1 MKPPLTEELRSSMEQ
16 FTEHVVMPSGLARR
30 AYRHWRKR
38 LVVTRA
44 AAAATAVAV
53 VAGAAVA
60 ITTAGGG
67 TAPPGNAQPGKT
79 SPGKAHPGKAQPG
92 NAQPGNA
99 QARDA
104 AYVVTHVESAL
115 ATAGR
120 GSNIFFSR
128 TTLTSVNSGGPAAGF
143 PWRTSLAW
151 STRGRFNEIE
161 YTSSGRPFFS
171 LTVTHVPGG
180 LQTLTVQ
187 YEYRVVIH
195 QELTGTATARGCF
208 IAARVLDVLD
218 ANPNDLTNWPATIRA
233 LVGCKLLTMA
243 GHQRAGGVDLI
254 RFVQRRVP
262 DSYFA
267 LTLLVSPSTF
277 LPSRMVITWS
287 QLGHGR
293 QTTTEFGSLPP
304 TRANLAR
311 LAAPRP
317 AGFTQSY
324 QRPEA
329 AGGSVYGQE
338 TLWMFGP

>member
-1 MKPPLTEELRSSMEQ
+1 MKPQLTDELRSSMEQ

-30 AYRHWRKR
+30 AYRRWRKR
-38 LVVTRA
+38 QAVARA
-44 AAAATAVAV
+44 AAAATALAV
-53 VAGAAVA
+53 IAGAAVA
-60 ITTAGGG
+60 ITTAGGA
-67 TAPPGNAQPGKT
+67 TAPHA
-79 SPGKAHPGKAQPG
+79 
-92 NAQPGNA
+92 NAQPGNTRPTRA
-99 QARDA
+99 RPGTTQPANALPRDA

-115 ATAGR
+115 TTAGR
-120 GSNIFFSR
+120 GSGIFFSR
-128 TTLTSVNSGGPAAGF
+128 TTLTSDNSAAPAAGF

-161 YTSSGRPFFS
+161 YTGAGRPFFS

-233 LVGCKLLTMA
+233 LVGCQLLTVA
-243 GHQRAGGVDLI
+243 GHQQAGGVDLI

-267 LTLLVSPSTF
+267 LTLLVSPTTF
-277 LPSRMVITWS
+277 LPSSMVVTWS
-287 QLGHGR
+287 PPGHGR
-293 QTTTEFGSLPP
+293 RTTTEFGSLPP

-311 LAAPRP
+311 LAAPMP
-317 AGFTQSY
+317 AGFRQSY